1 MTPSSQSSENSKTCP
16 SNNFKATTTKEDDDK
31 DEEEEEEEEE
41 DEEERSADQSPS
53 SNSYVEE
60 SGSQHHHNNNDQI
73 KKKGGS
79 VRPYN
84 RSKTPRLRWTPE
96 LHLCFLQA
104 VERLGGP
111 DRATPKLVLQLMNVK
126 GLSIAHVKSHLQ
138 MYRSKKTDDLN
149 QGNLLLLGDQGF
161 SFEHG
166 AGYTYNLSQL
176 PMLQSFDQGPSTSL
190 GYGGGSWIDHRR
202 QVYRSPWRGLT
213 ARDNTKTR
221 QTLFSSQLGERFL
234 GVSNSEAVPRSHRSF
249 LEGMKTFNKS
259 WGQSFPSN
267 PNPSMPSK
275 PQDHTAVT
283 LNFHQSDNPR
293 VGEETENDLKRKRLL
308 LSGDYNK
315 SNQDLDLCLSLK
327 VPPTHNNLGEC
338 LLEEGEKEHEDS
350 KRYGGGSW
358 IDHRRQVYR
367 SPWRGLTARDNTKT
381 RQTLFSSQLGER
393 FLGVSNSILDD
404 KNKTIS
410 FRTNSREAAHASN
423 GIGEAVPRSHRS
435 FLEGMKT
442 FNKSWGQSFPSN
454 PNPSMP
460 SKPQDHTAV
469 TLNFHQSDNP
479 RVGEETENDLKRKR
493 LLLSGDYNKSNQD
506 LDLCLSLKVPP
517 THNNLGE
524 CLLEEGEK
532 EHEDSKR
539 LSLSLSSSSLSQH
552 GRAIRKEDQNDHKR
566 RKISV
571 LASPLDLT
579 L

>member
-213 ARDNTKTR
+213 ARDNTR
-221 QTLFSSQLGERFL
+221 
-234 GVSNSEAVPRSHRSF
+234 
-249 LEGMKTFNKS
+249 
-259 WGQSFPSN
+259 
-267 PNPSMPSK
+267 
-275 PQDHTAVT
+275 
-283 LNFHQSDNPR
+283 
-293 VGEETENDLKRKRLL
+293 
-308 LSGDYNK
+308 
-315 SNQDLDLCLSLK
+315 
-327 VPPTHNNLGEC
+327 
-338 LLEEGEKEHEDS
+338 
-350 KRYGGGSW
+350 
-358 IDHRRQVYR
+358 
-367 SPWRGLTARDNTKT
+367 T

-423 GIGEAVPRSHRS
+423 GIGEAVPRSHSS

-460 SKPQDHTAV
+460 SKRQDHTAV

-552 GRAIRKEDQNDHKR
+552 GRAIRKEDQNDHKK

-571 LASPLDLT
+571 FASPLDLT

>member
-1 MTPSSQSSENSKTCP
+1 
-16 SNNFKATTTKEDDDK
+16 
-31 DEEEEEEEEE
+31 
-41 DEEERSADQSPS
+41 
-53 SNSYVEE
+53 
-60 SGSQHHHNNNDQI
+60 
-73 KKKGGS
+73 
-79 VRPYN
+79 
-84 RSKTPRLRWTPE
+84 
-96 LHLCFLQA
+96 
-104 VERLGGP
+104 
-111 DRATPKLVLQLMNVK
+111 
-126 GLSIAHVKSHLQ
+126 

-149 QGNLLLLGDQGF
+149 QGNLLLLGNELGFLWNLIVNIKTEIGKMLVYFLLIITSGDQGF

-190 GYGGGSWIDHRR
+190 GYLQNLWLITSIYIYVKVN
-202 QVYRSPWRGLT
+202 VYITW
-213 ARDNTKTR
+213 
-221 QTLFSSQLGERFL
+221 FS
-234 GVSNSEAVPRSHRSF
+234 
-249 LEGMKTFNKS
+249 
-259 WGQSFPSN
+259 
-267 PNPSMPSK
+267 
-275 PQDHTAVT
+275 
-283 LNFHQSDNPR
+283 
-293 VGEETENDLKRKRLL
+293 
-308 LSGDYNK
+308 
-315 SNQDLDLCLSLK
+315 
-327 VPPTHNNLGEC
+327 
-338 LLEEGEKEHEDS
+338 
-350 KRYGGGSW
+350 RYGGGSW

-367 SPWRGLTARDNTKT
+367 SPWRGLTARDNTRT

-423 GIGEAVPRSHRS
+423 GIGEAVPRSHSS

-460 SKPQDHTAV
+460 SKRQDHTAV

-552 GRAIRKEDQNDHKR
+552 GRAIRKEDQNDHKK

-571 LASPLDLT
+571 FASPLDLT